1 MNNRQAMTRK
11 RRWLLT
17 GALVLGLGA
26 MALSVAW
33 RVREATLDTRVET
46 RTIHVFHAASE
57 GVENL
62 PVELAAGMVLSTD
75 GPATTRTA
83 PCEYSFISRP
93 YESPFGSEIVVFRGV
108 MQQPS
113 GRVGFRDFDGV
124 GIRGTFHVAGQF
136 SVREILRESH
146 FRSRPDDMIWFS
158 TIGCQ
163 PWRVN
168 TPA

>member
-1 MNNRQAMTRK
+1 MHYRQAMTRN

-17 GALVLGLGA
+17 GALALALVVV
-26 MALSVAW
+26 ALSVSW
-33 RVREATLDTRVET
+33 RVRDASLDTTVET
-46 RTIHVFHAASE
+46 RTIHVYHAASE

-62 PVELAAGMVLSTD
+62 PVELAAGMVLSTE
-75 GPATTRTA
+75 GPATTPTV
-83 PCEYSFISRP
+83 PCEYTFISRP
-93 YESPFGSEIVVFRGV
+93 RESPFGSEIVVFRGV

-124 GIRGTFHVAGQF
+124 GFRGTFHVAGQF

-146 FRSRPDDMIWFS
+146 FRSRPDDKIWFS